1 MADLVSRSQDLI
13 APVISWDTDVEIV
26 GGSGSYVTSAD
37 GHEYLDFAC
46 GIAVGNLGHQ
56 HPGVKAAVLSQID
69 KLWHAGGVFRYET
82 LVGAAEQLLGITP
95 DGIEKFFF
103 MNSGA
108 EAVEGAVKLARKTTG
123 RQGII
128 VFRGGFHGRTMGSV
142 SYTTSKA
149 AYRQGYHPLVGSVFV
164 TPFPHPF
171 RWGMDQQAANEL
183 ALNELRLKLK
193 HEITPGEVACF
204 LIEPLQGE
212 GGYYPASREFL
223 EEVRAIATEHGIKLI
238 MDEVQTGFGRTGD
251 WFTSQVYD
259 VRPDI
264 LVMGKAIAN
273 GFPLSAVGAS
283 AELLDEWPPGSHGST
298 FGGNPIA
305 CAASIATVEGL
316 RSVLSGVA
324 ERSDHAFKR
333 FRDMQQRHR
342 TIGDVRGMGLMI
354 GVELVGETN
363 TPNPDA
369 WKAVGAY
376 ARENKMFILNCGPDA
391 NVIRFIPPL
400 NVSMDDLDKGLDIL
414 DAALTEYEDS
424 AT

>member
-13 APVISWDTDVEIV
+13 APVISWDTDIEIV
-26 GGSGSYVTSAD
+26 AGNGSYVTSAS
-37 GHEYLDFAC
+37 GEEYLDFAC
-46 GIAVGNLGHQ
+46 GIAVNNLGHQ

-82 LVGAAEQLLGITP
+82 LVGAAERLRDITP
-95 DGIEKFFF
+95 HGIEKFFF

-123 RQGII
+123 RQGIV

-164 TPFPHPF
+164 TPFPHPY
-171 RWGMDQQAANEL
+171 RWGMTQDEANEL

-193 HEITPGEVACF
+193 HEITPGEIACF

-223 EEVRAIATEHGIKLI
+223 QAIRDIATKHGIKLI
-238 MDEVQTGFGRTGD
+238 LDEVQTGFGRTGD

-259 VRPDI
+259 IQPDV

-283 AELLDEWPPGSHGST
+283 ADLLDEWPPGSHGST
-298 FGGNPIA
+298 YGGNPVA
-305 CAASIATVEGL
+305 CAASIATVDGL
-316 RSVLSGVA
+316 RDVLPGVN
-324 ERSDHAFKR
+324 ERSLHAFAR
-333 FRDMQQRHR
+333 FREMQSRYPV
-342 TIGDVRGMGLMI
+342 IGDVRGLGLMI
-354 GVELVGETN
+354 GIELVGEGN

-369 WKAVGAY
+369 WKFVGKF
-376 ARENKMFILNCGPDA
+376 ARDHNMFILNCGPDA

-400 NVSMDDLDKGLDIL
+400 NVSMEDLDKGIDIL
-414 DAALTEYEDS
+414 DAALAAHES
-424 AT
+424 ASA

>member
-1 MADLVSRSQDLI
+1 MADLVSRSNDLI
-13 APVISWDTDVEIV
+13 APVISWDNDIEIV
-26 GGSGSYVTSAD
+26 GGNGSYVTSVD
-37 GHEYLDFAC
+37 GVEYLDFAC

-56 HPGVKAAVLSQID
+56 HPGVKAAVLAQID

-82 LVGAAEQLLGITP
+82 LVGAAERLREITP

-108 EAVEGAVKLARKTTG
+108 EAVEGAIKLARKTTG

-164 TPFPHPF
+164 TPFPHPY
-171 RWGMDQQAANEL
+171 RWGMSQEAANEL
-183 ALNELRLKLK
+183 ALNELRLTLK

-223 EEVRAIATEHGIKLI
+223 QAIRDIATEHNIKLV
-238 MDEVQTGFGRTGD
+238 MDEVQTGFGRTGE

-283 AELLDEWPPGSHGST
+283 SALLDAWPPGSHGST
-298 FGGNPIA
+298 YGGNPIA
-305 CAASIATVEGL
+305 CAASIATVDGL
-316 RSVLSGVA
+316 RNVIPGVK
-324 ERSDHAFKR
+324 ERSEHAFAR
-333 FRDMQQRHR
+333 FREMQSRYSV
-342 TIGDVRGMGLMI
+342 IGDVRGLGLMI
-354 GVELVGETN
+354 GIELVGKGR
-363 TPNPDA
+363 TPNPQA
-369 WKAVGAY
+369 WNSVGAY
-376 ARENKMFILNCGPDA
+376 ARENNMFILNCGPDA

-400 NVSMDDLDKGLDIL
+400 NVAPEDLDKGIDIL
-414 DAALTEYEDS
+414 DAALGSYEGS
-424 AT
+424 TG